1 MFYTNSFTDVSS
13 VEKYISE
20 NAVANALYKSFKP
33 DWRKLVQDFFLSK
46 RTLPLTYDPFFK
58 RIFNTD
64 IHPERLSGLLSSIMG
79 QKVSVTATLSN
90 EDTLLKGNSL
100 MIMDIVVRLE
110 DGSIATVEI
119 QKISAAFPA
128 ERMSC
133 YSADLLLRQY
143 EQVRNR
149 LKKDFNYA
157 ALSKVYTI
165 VIFENT
171 DADAA
176 TSQVYEAFHTDVT
189 NNKYL
194 HHGRVTFDTG
204 LELNLLQE
212 FYLISLD
219 VFREFGYAKDDNEL
233 TAWLSL
239 LSTNTYEEAE
249 ALCQKYQWMEEIFS
263 EISEYVHN
271 PEEVLGMFSEAL
283 KVMDDNMYKYMCD
296 QHNKLVKQQEE
307 IIKANE
313 EEIKKSEAEIQK
325 MNNEIQEK
333 DIEIQEKISEIQEKN
348 SEIQEKIS
356 EIQEKNSE
364 ISNLYKFSIQLIK
377 NNSGTREAA
386 IDKLVSNC
394 GCSTDY
400 AKELVDKYW

>member
-1 MFYTNSFTDVSS
+1 MLHTNLFSDVSS
-13 VEKYISE
+13 VEQYIAQ
-20 NAVANALYKSFKP
+20 NTAANALYKSFKP
-33 DWRKLVQDFFLSK
+33 EWKKLVQDFFLSK

-64 IHPERLSGLLSSIMG
+64 IHPERLSDLLSAIMG
-79 QKVSVTATLSN
+79 QRVTVTATLSN

-119 QKISAAFPA
+119 QKLSAAFPA

-149 LKKDFNYA
+149 LKHNFNYA

-171 DADAA
+171 NAITAA
-176 TSQVYEAFHTDVT
+176 SPVYDAFHTKAVG
-189 NNKYL
+189 NQYL

-204 LELNLLQE
+204 LELNFLQE

-219 VFREFGYAKDDNEL
+219 VFREFGYAKDNNEL

-239 LSTNTYEEAE
+239 LSTGTYEEAE
-249 ALCQKYQWMEEIFS
+249 ALCNKYPWMEEIFS

-271 PEEVLGMFSEAL
+271 PEEVLGMFSDAL

-296 QHNKLVKQQEE
+296 QHNALVKKQQEKIQE
-307 IIKANE
+307 NEAKIKA
-313 EEIKKSEAEIQK
+313 SEAEIQRK
-325 MNNEIQEK
+325 QLEIQEK
-333 DIEIQEKISEIQEKN
+333 QDEIQKNKDEIQKN
-348 SEIQEKIS
+348 KDEIQKKDT
-356 EIQEKNSE
+356 EILH
-364 ISNLYKFSIQLIK
+364 LYKFSIQLIK
-377 NNSGTREAA
+377 NNSGTEEAA
-386 IDKLVSNC
+386 INELVTNC
-394 GCSTDY
+394 NCSVDY
-400 AKELVDKYW
+400 ATEMVRKYW

>member
-1 MFYTNSFTDVSS
+1 MFHTNLFSDVSS
-13 VEKYISE
+13 VEQYIAQ
-20 NAVANALYKSFKP
+20 NTAANALYKSFKP
-33 DWRKLVQDFFLSK
+33 EWKKLVQDFFLSK

-64 IHPERLSGLLSSIMG
+64 IHPERLSDLLSAIMG
-79 QKVSVTATLSN
+79 QRVTVTATLSN

-119 QKISAAFPA
+119 QKLSAAFPA

-133 YSADLLLRQY
+133 YSSDLLLRQY

-149 LKKDFNYA
+149 LKHNFNYA

-171 DADAA
+171 DAITAA
-176 TSQVYEAFHTDVT
+176 SPVYDAFHTKAVG
-189 NNKYL
+189 NQYL

-204 LELNLLQE
+204 LELNFLQE

-219 VFREFGYAKDDNEL
+219 VFREFGYAKDNNEL

-239 LSTNTYEEAE
+239 LSTVTYEEAE
-249 ALCQKYQWMEEIFS
+249 ALCNKYPWMEEIFS

-296 QHNKLVKQQEE
+296 QHNALVKQQQEKIQE
-307 IIKANE
+307 NEAKIKA
-313 EEIKKSEAEIQK
+313 SEAEIQRK
-325 MNNEIQEK
+325 QFEIQK
-333 DIEIQEKISEIQEKN
+333 KQDEIQ
-348 SEIQEKIS
+348 
-356 EIQEKNSE
+356 
-364 ISNLYKFSIQLIK
+364 NLYKFSNKGI
-377 NNSGTREAA
+377 S
-386 IDKLVSNC
+386 S
-394 GCSTDY
+394 
-400 AKELVDKYW
+400 

>member
-1 MFYTNSFTDVSS
+1 MLHTNLFSDVSS
-13 VEKYISE
+13 VEQYIAQ
-20 NAVANALYKSFKP
+20 NTAANALYKSFKP
-33 DWRKLVQDFFLSK
+33 EWKKLVQDFFLSK

-64 IHPERLSGLLSSIMG
+64 IHPERLSDLLSAIMG
-79 QKVSVTATLSN
+79 QRVTVTATLSN

-119 QKISAAFPA
+119 QKLSAAFPA

-149 LKKDFNYA
+149 LKHNFNYA

-171 DADAA
+171 NAITAA
-176 TSQVYEAFHTDVT
+176 SPVYDAFHTKAVG
-189 NNKYL
+189 NQYL

-204 LELNLLQE
+204 LELNFLQE

-219 VFREFGYAKDDNEL
+219 VFREFGYAKDNNEL

-239 LSTNTYEEAE
+239 LSTGTYEEAE
-249 ALCQKYQWMEEIFS
+249 ALCNKYPWMEEIFS

-271 PEEVLGMFSEAL
+271 PEEVLGMFSDAL

-296 QHNKLVKQQEE
+296 QHNALVKKQQEKIQE
-307 IIKANE
+307 NEAKIKA
-313 EEIKKSEAEIQK
+313 SEAEIQRK
-325 MNNEIQEK
+325 QLEIQEK
-333 DIEIQEKISEIQEKN
+333 QDEIQKNKDEIQKN
-348 SEIQEKIS
+348 KDEIQKKDTERLH
-356 EIQEKNSE
+356 
-364 ISNLYKFSIQLIK
+364 LYKFSIQLIK
-377 NNSGTREAA
+377 NNSGTEEAA
-386 IDKLVSNC
+386 INELVTNC
-394 GCSTDY
+394 NCSVDY
-400 AKELVDKYW
+400 ATEMVRKYW